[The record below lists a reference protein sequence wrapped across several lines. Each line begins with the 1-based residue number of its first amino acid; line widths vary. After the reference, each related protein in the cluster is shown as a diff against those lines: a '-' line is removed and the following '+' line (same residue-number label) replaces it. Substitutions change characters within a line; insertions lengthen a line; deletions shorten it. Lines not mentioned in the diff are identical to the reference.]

1 MSEEI
6 QATPTDA
13 IVAQEGN
20 AANPVNTGP
29 KIPEDVKPDQLTML
43 KRRADQM
50 NISYGP
56 NIGVD
61 ELAKRIKAKL
71 EGKPMPA
78 ASEEAVA
85 APAAPSRQDLMND
98 AMRLVRCR
106 IANLNPNK
114 KDLSGEIVTVSNRFI
129 GAVRRFVPFGELT
142 DDGWHIENVLLQEL
156 LDRKFLDIRVVKKR
170 GQPDRV
176 TEQWVKEFAIEILDP
191 LTEDELRTLAN
202 QQAAANGMA

>member
-6 QATPTDA
+6 QATTADA
-13 IVAQEGN
+13 TVAQAGN

-50 NISYGP
+50 DISYGP

-78 ASEEAVA
+78 AEEAPL
-85 APAAPSRQDLMND
+85 APTNTRQDMMND

-176 TEQWVKEFAIEILDP
+176 TEQWVKEFAIEILEP
-191 LTEDELRTLAN
+191 LTEEELRTLAN